1 MRRYGLA
8 ALAVVSLVAAVL
20 SQAADGGPDEAAVAK
35 DLQAFKG
42 TWRLS
47 AKEEDG
53 KKFSDEE
60 IKDVI
65 ATVDGSGNVSVRH
78 GDKVIN
84 EGTVRLDPTKGPK
97 AVDVT
102 FTGGQRKGQKVLGI
116 YEIEG
121 DVFRVCVA
129 RPGDGRPAEFSAGAG
144 SGRTIV
150 VYKREKSERQPVRP
164 PSTQQ
169 M

>member
-1 MRRYGLA
+1 MEAYHEKVRCGSVGDRLPVRRGR
-8 ALAVVSLVAAVL
+8 VA
-20 SQAADGGPDEAAVAK
+20 GGEAKEEAVAK

-53 KKFSDEE
+53 KKFREEE

-65 ATVDGSGNVSVRH
+65 GTIDGSGNVSVRR
-78 GDKVIN
+78 GGKVIN
-84 EGTVRLDPTKGPK
+84 EGTVKLDPTTTPK
-97 AVDVT
+97 TIDVT
-102 FTGGQRKGQKVLGI
+102 FTAGERKGQSVLGI

-129 RPGDGRPAEFSAGAG
+129 RPGGGRPAEFSAKAG
-144 SGRTIV
+144 SGHIV
-150 VYKREKSERQPVRP
+150 VVYQREKK
-164 PSTQQ
+164 
-169 M
+169 